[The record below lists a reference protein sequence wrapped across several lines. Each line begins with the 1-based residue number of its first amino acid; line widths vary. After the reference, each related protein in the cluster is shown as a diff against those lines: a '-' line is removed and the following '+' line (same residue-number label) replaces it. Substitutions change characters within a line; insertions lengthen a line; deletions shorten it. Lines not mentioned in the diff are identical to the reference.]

1 MWFISA
7 TDWNRLAAVFEG
19 DNFLAA
25 VLTFARDSG
34 HILHIDDV
42 GCVNTAEIFAELFF
56 KLFHGE
62 AERLG
67 STIFFVNDDIMILGF
82 KIEDLATAQAHILV
96 AVCEGKGLSMLA
108 EEKFYVVIGF
118 FEVIFFNGL
127 AQKPNWAAF
136 EAFIHILT
144 MACDK
149 NDEHGVVDAFQHIGN
164 LKAFF
169 FTFHFQIEKNDIV
182 TLMLFFVGFYK
193 RFTVL
198 KVIDIFFV
206 CNEVFFYVLYFVIDI
221 VTQSDAHNDPSL
233 L

>member
-82 KIEDLATAQAHILV
+82 KIEDLVTAQAHILV

-127 AQKPNWAAF
+127 AQKLN
-136 EAFIHILT
+136 
-144 MACDK
+144 
-149 NDEHGVVDAFQHIGN
+149 
-164 LKAFF
+164 
-169 FTFHFQIEKNDIV
+169 
-182 TLMLFFVGFYK
+182 
-193 RFTVL
+193 
-198 KVIDIFFV
+198 
-206 CNEVFFYVLYFVIDI
+206 
-221 VTQSDAHNDPSL
+221 
-233 L
+233 